1 MDIFSKI
8 ASAQAQCPA
17 GKIVVYDLQGRVM
30 YVTEDKRLYWEQ
42 NGYSVAF
49 AASAPIAPVAPSA
62 SAVEISTTAPKIG
75 RAKRK

>member
-1 MDIFSKI
+1 MDIFTKI

-30 YVTEDKRLYWEQ
+30 YVAEDKRLYWEQ

-49 AASAPIAPVAPSA
+49 TAPAPVPAPVSAP
-62 SAVEISTTAPKIG
+62 AVEISTTAPKVG

>member
-49 AASAPIAPVAPSA
+49 AAPAPVAPVAPSP
-62 SAVEISTTAPKIG
+62 AVEISTTAPKVG

>member
-1 MDIFSKI
+1 MDIFQKI
-8 ASAQAQCPA
+8 ENAQKQCPA

-49 AASAPIAPVAPSA
+49 AAPSPVAPVAPSA
-62 SAVEISTTAPKIG
+62 PAVEISTTAPKVG
-75 RAKRK
+75 RAKRR